1 MADPALESK
10 DKPIVLLGIGRGGAH
25 IVSVARQSCTFPGL
39 LAVAADTD
47 RAALDA
53 VEVDQRLQ
61 LGEAWTGGDGCGG
74 DLELAER
81 ATHASAEALREL
93 LQGARMVFAV
103 AGLGGGIGSTATRLV
118 ARLAREGSVPAVF
131 LVTTPFS
138 FEGATRARVAEQ
150 AEQRLRAEAQTVM
163 VVPNSL
169 LFSRLPPDTAMP
181 RALEISGELLAKALT
196 GLARICCAKG
206 LITAEWAGVKR
217 LVRHPTCTC
226 SLALGQGQGPEAADE
241 AAREFLASPF
251 LGDARHLET
260 VHAAMLTLLGGDDL
274 TIGAVQTCLDQV
286 QSRLPRNAQ
295 VLVGAYTDPR
305 MQGQMQLTGM
315 LVHTTLDAS
324 AGQPELP
331 GATLPADRQGPRTRR
346 QPGGGEG
353 QPRQAALP
361 FPEQQ
366 LGVFAGSPHPSFLNG
381 ENLDVPTF
389 QRRNVPVD
397 PGESL

>member
-1 MADPALESK
+1 MADPASESR
-10 DKPIVLLGIGRGGAH
+10 DKPILLLGIGRGGAH
-25 IVSVARQSCTFPGL
+25 IVSVARRSCAFPGL
-39 LAVAADTD
+39 LAAAADTD
-47 RAALDA
+47 RTTLDEA
-53 VEVDQRLQ
+53 QVDERLQ
-61 LGEAWTGGDGCGG
+61 LGEAWTHGEGCGG
-74 DLELAER
+74 DLDLAER
-81 ATHASAEALREL
+81 AANASAEALREL
-93 LQGARMVFAV
+93 LQGARMVFVV

-118 ARLAREGSVPAVF
+118 ARLAREGSVQAVF

-150 AEQRLRAEAQTVM
+150 SEQRLRLEAQTVM

-169 LFSRLPPDTAMP
+169 LFARLPPDTAMP
-181 RALEISGELLAKALT
+181 RALDISGELLATALA
-196 GLARICCAKG
+196 GLAHIGFAKG
-206 LITAEWAGVKR
+206 LITVEWAGVKR

-226 SLALGQGQGPEAADE
+226 SLALGRGQGPEAADE

-274 TIGAVQTCLDQV
+274 TIGAVQSCLGQV
-286 QSRLPRNAQ
+286 QAQFPRNAQ
-295 VLVGAYTDPR
+295 ILVGAYTDPR
-305 MQGQMQLTGM
+305 MQGQIELTGM
-315 LVHTTLDAS
+315 LVHTTLDG
-324 AGQPELP
+324 AG
-331 GATLPADRQGPRTRR
+331 R
-346 QPGGGEG
+346 QPGLPGTFPPEERQGTRAGRPSAAADG

-361 FPEQQ
+361 FPDQQ
-366 LGVFAGSPHPSFLNG
+366 LGVFAGSPHPTFHDG